1 MNELKESI
9 INKLKKNRPNITESS
24 IKTYVSNLVSINKK
38 LNGEHNMSFYDDYK
52 PILNFIEKEEMSLQT
67 KKTLLS
73 ALYIMTHVKE
83 YREKMIAYCNEVN
96 NKYKEQKLTDK
107 QKEHRISFE
116 DVKEK
121 VEEALNN
128 LKNNPTLEN
137 YKLYLASVFSS
148 GIYSPPRRSE
158 FANVKIKDYDI
169 NTDNYL
175 LKKKIIF
182 NQYKTA
188 KKYGSQTYEIPNE
201 ILPMLKR
208 YLKVNNSNYLF
219 PKSSDDKTPMSN
231 SDYNRLLNKAFG
243 KSISVDALRSIY
255 LSEKYRDIPRY
266 SVMLDT
272 ATKMGHSIDTG
283 ITNYVKKE

>member
-1 MNELKESI
+1 MNELKEII
-9 INKLKKNRPNITESS
+9 INKLKKNRPNITDSS

-83 YREKMIAYCNEVN
+83 YREKMISYCNEVN

-128 LKNNPTLEN
+128 LKNNPTLDN

-182 NQYKTA
+182 NQYKTS
-188 KKYGSQTYEIPNE
+188 KKYGSQTYDIPNE
-201 ILPMLKR
+201 VLPILKR
-208 YLKVNNSNYLF
+208 YLKVNTSDYLF
-219 PKSSDDKTPMSN
+219 TKTDNKTPMSN

-243 KSISVDALRSIY
+243 KTISVDALRSIY
-255 LSEKYRDIPRY
+255 LSEKYRNMPLY
-266 SVMLDT
+266 NEMLDT
-272 ATKMGHSIDTG
+272 ATKMRHSVETAMVD
-283 ITNYVKKE
+283 YVKKD

>member
-1 MNELKESI
+1 MNDLKEII
-9 INKLKKNRPNITESS
+9 INKLKKNRPNITDSS

-38 LNGEHNMSFYDDYK
+38 LNGDHNMSFYDDYE
-52 PILNFIEKEEMSLQT
+52 PILKFIEKEDMSLQT

-73 ALYIMTHVKE
+73 ALYIMTNIKE

-121 VEEALNN
+121 VEKALDN

-158 FANVKIKDYDI
+158 FCNVKIKNYDI

-182 NQYKTA
+182 NQYKTS
-188 KKYGSQTYEIPNE
+188 KKYGSQTYDIPNE
-201 ILPMLKR
+201 VLPFLKK
-208 YLKVNNSNYLF
+208 YLKVNTSDYLF
-219 PKSSDDKTPMSN
+219 TKSDHSTVMNN
-231 SDYNRLLNKAFG
+231 SDYNRLLNKIFG
-243 KSISVDALRSIY
+243 KTISVDSLRSIY
-255 LSEKYRDIPRY
+255 LSEKYKNVPNY
-266 SVMLDT
+266 NEMVDT
-272 ATKMGHSIDTG
+272 ATKMGHSVNTAMVD
-283 ITNYVKKE
+283 YVKKE

>member
-1 MNELKESI
+1 MDKLKEII
-9 INKLKKNRPNITESS
+9 INKLKHNRPHITESS
-24 IKTYVSNLVSINKK
+24 IKTYISNLVSINKK
-38 LNGEHNMSFYDDYK
+38 LNGERDYEFYEHYQ
-52 PILNFIEKEEMSLQT
+52 PILKYIEKEDMSLQT

-73 ALYIMTHVKE
+73 ALYILTHIKE
-83 YREKMIAYCNEVN
+83 YRDKMIAYCNEVN
-96 NKYKEQKLTDK
+96 SKYKEQRLNEK
-107 QKEHRISFE
+107 QKEHRITFDE
-116 DVKEK
+116 VKEK

-128 LKNNPTLEN
+128 LKNNPTLDN

-158 FANVKIKDYDI
+158 FANVKIRDYDI

-188 KKYGSQTYEIPNE
+188 KKFGSQTYDIPNE
-201 ILPMLKR
+201 VLPILKR
-208 YLKVNNSNYLF
+208 FLKVNTSDYLF
-219 PKSSDDKTPMSN
+219 TKTDNKTPMSN

-255 LSEKYRDIPRY
+255 LSEKYKDVPLY
-266 SVMLDT
+266 NDMVET
-272 ATKMGHSIDTG
+272 ATKMGHSVNTAMVD
-283 ITNYVKKE
+283 YVKKE

>member
-1 MNELKESI
+1 MNNLKEI
-9 INKLKKNRPNITESS
+9 IIDKLKKNRPNITDSS

-38 LNGEHNMSFYDDYK
+38 LNGKHEMSFYDDYE
-52 PILNFIEKEEMSLQT
+52 PILKFIEKEDMSLQT

-73 ALYIMTHVKE
+73 ALYIMTNIKE

-107 QKEHRISFE
+107 QKEHRISFD

-121 VEEALNN
+121 VEKALDH

-158 FANVKIKDYDI
+158 FCNIKIKNYDI

-175 LKKKIIF
+175 LKKKIVF

-188 KKYGSQTYEIPNE
+188 KKYGSQTYDIPNE
-201 ILPMLKR
+201 VLPFLKR
-208 YLKVNNSNYLF
+208 YLKVNTSDYLF
-219 PKSSDDKTPMSN
+219 TKSDNTTVMNN
-231 SDYNRLLNKAFG
+231 SDYNRLLNKIFG
-243 KSISVDALRSIY
+243 KTISVDSLRSIY
-255 LSEKYRDIPRY
+255 LSEMYKNVPAYNE
-266 SVMLDT
+266 MADT
-272 ATKMGHSIDTG
+272 ATKMGNSIPTALQ
-283 ITNYVKKE
+283 NYVKKE

>member
-1 MNELKESI
+1 MNDLKEII
-9 INKLKKNRPNITESS
+9 INKLKKNRPNITDSS

-38 LNGEHNMSFYDDYK
+38 LNGDHNMSFYDDYE
-52 PILNFIEKEEMSLQT
+52 PILKFIEKEDMSLQT

-73 ALYIMTHVKE
+73 ALYIMTNIKE

-121 VEEALNN
+121 VEKALDN

-158 FANVKIKDYDI
+158 FCNVKIKNYDI

-182 NQYKTA
+182 NQYKTS
-188 KKYGSQTYEIPNE
+188 KKYGSQTYDIPNE
-201 ILPMLKR
+201 VLPFLKK
-208 YLKVNNSNYLF
+208 YLKVNTSDYLF
-219 PKSSDDKTPMSN
+219 TKSDHSTVMNN
-231 SDYNRLLNKAFG
+231 SDYNRLLNKIFG
-243 KSISVDALRSIY
+243 KTISVDSLRSIY
-255 LSEKYRDIPRY
+255 LSEKYKNVPNY
-266 SVMLDT
+266 NEMADT
-272 ATKMGHSIDTG
+272 ATKMGNSIPTSL
-283 ITNYVKKE
+283 INYVKKE

>member
-1 MNELKESI
+1 MNNLKEI
-9 INKLKKNRPNITESS
+9 IIDKLKKNRPNITDSS
-24 IKTYVSNLVSINKK
+24 IKTYVSNLVSINKE
-38 LNGEHNMSFYDDYK
+38 LNGKHEMSFYDDYE
-52 PILNFIEKEEMSLQT
+52 PILKFIEKEDMSLQT

-73 ALYIMTHVKE
+73 ALYIMTNIKE

-107 QKEHRISFE
+107 QKEHRISFD

-121 VEEALNN
+121 VEKALDH

-158 FANVKIKDYDI
+158 FCNIKIKNYDI

-175 LKKKIIF
+175 LKKKIVF

-188 KKYGSQTYEIPNE
+188 KKYGSQTYDIPNE
-201 ILPMLKR
+201 VLPFLKR
-208 YLKVNNSNYLF
+208 YLKVNTSDYLF
-219 PKSSDDKTPMSN
+219 TKSDNTTVMNN
-231 SDYNRLLNKAFG
+231 SDYNRLLNKIFG
-243 KSISVDALRSIY
+243 KTISVDSLRSIY
-255 LSEKYRDIPRY
+255 LSEKYKMVPSY
-266 SVMLDT
+266 NEMADT
-272 ATKMGHSIDTG
+272 ATKMGNSIPTALQ
-283 ITNYVKKE
+283 NYVKKE

>member
-1 MNELKESI
+1 MNDLKEII
-9 INKLKKNRPNITESS
+9 INKLKKNRPNITDSS

-38 LNGEHNMSFYDDYK
+38 LNGDHNMSFYDDYE
-52 PILNFIEKEEMSLQT
+52 PILKFIEKEDMSLQT

-73 ALYIMTHVKE
+73 ALYIMTNIKE

-121 VEEALNN
+121 VEKALDN

-148 GIYSPPRRSE
+148 GFYSPPRRSE
-158 FANVKIKDYDI
+158 FCNVKIKNYDI

-182 NQYKTA
+182 NQYKTS
-188 KKYGSQTYEIPNE
+188 KKYGSQTYDIPNE
-201 ILPMLKR
+201 VLPFLKK
-208 YLKVNNSNYLF
+208 YLKVNTSDYLF
-219 PKSSDDKTPMSN
+219 TKSDHSTVMNN
-231 SDYNRLLNKAFG
+231 SDYNRLLNKIFG
-243 KSISVDALRSIY
+243 KTISVDSLRSIY
-255 LSEKYRDIPRY
+255 LSEKYKNVPNY
-266 SVMLDT
+266 NEMADT
-272 ATKMGHSIDTG
+272 ATKMGNSIPTSL
-283 ITNYVKKE
+283 INYVKKE

>member
-121 VEEALNN
+121 VE
-128 LKNNPTLEN
+128 
-137 YKLYLASVFSS
+137 
-148 GIYSPPRRSE
+148 
-158 FANVKIKDYDI
+158 D
-169 NTDNYL
+169 
-175 LKKKIIF
+175 
-182 NQYKTA
+182 
-188 KKYGSQTYEIPNE
+188 
-201 ILPMLKR
+201 
-208 YLKVNNSNYLF
+208 
-219 PKSSDDKTPMSN
+219 
-231 SDYNRLLNKAFG
+231 
-243 KSISVDALRSIY
+243 RSI
-255 LSEKYRDIPRY
+255 K
-266 SVMLDT
+266 
-272 ATKMGHSIDTG
+272 
-283 ITNYVKKE
+283 

>member
-1 MNELKESI
+1 MNNLKEI
-9 INKLKKNRPNITESS
+9 IIDKLKKNRPNITDSS

-38 LNGEHNMSFYDDYK
+38 LNGKHEMSFYDDYE
-52 PILNFIEKEEMSLQT
+52 PILKFIEKEDMSLQT

-73 ALYIMTHVKE
+73 ALYIMTNIKE

-107 QKEHRISFE
+107 QKQHRISFD

-121 VEEALNN
+121 VEEALDH

-148 GIYSPPRRSE
+148 GIYTPPRRSE
-158 FANVKIKDYDI
+158 FCNIKIKNYDI

-175 LKKKIIF
+175 LKKKIVF

-201 ILPMLKR
+201 VLPFLKR
-208 YLKVNNSNYLF
+208 YLKVNTSDYLF
-219 PKSSDDKTPMSN
+219 TKSDNTTVMNN
-231 SDYNRLLNKAFG
+231 SDYNRMLNKIFG
-243 KSISVDALRSIY
+243 KTIAVDSLRSIY
-255 LSEKYRDIPRY
+255 LSEKYKMVPSY
-266 SVMLDT
+266 NEMADT
-272 ATKMGHSIDTG
+272 ATKMGNSIPTALQ
-283 ITNYVKKE
+283 NYVKKE

>member
-1 MNELKESI
+1 MDKLKEI
-9 INKLKKNRPNITESS
+9 IIKKLKHNRPHITESS
-24 IKTYVSNLVSINKK
+24 IKTYISNLVSINKK
-38 LNGEHNMSFYDDYK
+38 LNGERDYEFYEHFQ
-52 PILNFIEKEEMSLQT
+52 PILNYIEKEEMSLQT

-73 ALYIMTHVKE
+73 ALYILTHIKE
-83 YREKMIAYCNEVN
+83 YRDKMIAYCNEVN
-96 NKYKEQKLTDK
+96 SKYKEQRLNEK
-107 QKEHRISFE
+107 QKEHRITFDE
-116 DVKEK
+116 VKEK

-128 LKNNPTLEN
+128 LKNNPTLDN

-158 FANVKIKDYDI
+158 FANVKIKNYDI

-188 KKYGSQTYEIPNE
+188 KKFGSQTYEIPNE
-201 ILPMLKR
+201 VLPILKR
-208 YLKVNNSNYLF
+208 FLRVNNSDYLF
-219 PKSSDDKTPMSN
+219 TKTDNKTPMSN

-255 LSEKYRDIPRY
+255 LSEKYKDVPLY
-266 SVMLDT
+266 NDMVET
-272 ATKMGHSIDTG
+272 ATKMGHSVSTAMVD
-283 ITNYVKKE
+283 YVKKE

>member
-1 MNELKESI
+1 MNNLKEI
-9 INKLKKNRPNITESS
+9 IIDKLKKNRPNITESS

-38 LNGEHNMSFYDDYK
+38 LNGKHEMSFYDDYE
-52 PILNFIEKEEMSLQT
+52 PILKFIEKEDMSLQT

-73 ALYIMTHVKE
+73 ALYIMTNIKE

-107 QKEHRISFE
+107 QKQHRISFD

-121 VEEALNN
+121 VEKALDH

-148 GIYSPPRRSE
+148 GIYTPPRRSE
-158 FANVKIKDYDI
+158 FCNVKIKNYDI

-175 LKKKIIF
+175 LKKKIVF

-201 ILPMLKR
+201 VLPFLKR
-208 YLKVNNSNYLF
+208 YLKVNTSDYLF
-219 PKSSDDKTPMSN
+219 TKSDNTTVMNN
-231 SDYNRLLNKAFG
+231 SDYNRLLNKIFG
-243 KSISVDALRSIY
+243 KTISVDSLRSIY
-255 LSEKYRDIPRY
+255 LSEKYKMVPSY
-266 SVMLDT
+266 NEMADT
-272 ATKMGHSIDTG
+272 ATKMGNSIPTALQ
-283 ITNYVKKE
+283 NYVKKE

>member
-1 MNELKESI
+1 MNNLKEI
-9 INKLKKNRPNITESS
+9 IIDKLKKNRPNITDSS

-38 LNGEHNMSFYDDYK
+38 LNGKHEMSFYDDYE
-52 PILNFIEKEEMSLQT
+52 PILKFIEKEDMSLQT

-73 ALYIMTHVKE
+73 ALYIMTNIKE

-107 QKEHRISFE
+107 QKEHRISFD

-121 VEEALNN
+121 VEKALDH

-148 GIYSPPRRSE
+148 GIYTPPRRSE
-158 FANVKIKDYDI
+158 FCNIKIKNYDI

-175 LKKKIIF
+175 LKKKIVF

-188 KKYGSQTYEIPNE
+188 KKYGSHTYDIPNE
-201 ILPMLKR
+201 VLPFLKR
-208 YLKVNNSNYLF
+208 YLKVNTSDYLF
-219 PKSSDDKTPMSN
+219 TKSDNTTVMNN
-231 SDYNRLLNKAFG
+231 SDYNRMLNKIFG
-243 KSISVDALRSIY
+243 KTISVDSLRSIY
-255 LSEKYRDIPRY
+255 LSEKYKNIPNY
-266 SVMLDT
+266 NEMVDT
-272 ATKMGHSIDTG
+272 ATKMGHSVNTAMVD
-283 ITNYVKKE
+283 YVKKE

>member
-1 MNELKESI
+1 MNNLKEI
-9 INKLKKNRPNITESS
+9 IIDKLKKNRPNITDSS

-38 LNGEHNMSFYDDYK
+38 LNGKHEMSFYDDYE
-52 PILNFIEKEEMSLQT
+52 PILKFIEKEDMSLQT

-73 ALYIMTHVKE
+73 ALYIMTNIKE

-107 QKEHRISFE
+107 QKQHRISFD

-121 VEEALNN
+121 VEEALDH

-148 GIYSPPRRSE
+148 GIYTPPRRSE
-158 FANVKIKDYDI
+158 FCNIKIKNYDI

-175 LKKKIIF
+175 LKKKIVF

-201 ILPMLKR
+201 VLPFLKR
-208 YLKVNNSNYLF
+208 YLKVNTSDYLF
-219 PKSSDDKTPMSN
+219 TKSDNTTVMNN
-231 SDYNRLLNKAFG
+231 SDYNRLLNKIFG
-243 KSISVDALRSIY
+243 KTISVDSLRSIY
-255 LSEKYRDIPRY
+255 LSEKYKMVPSY
-266 SVMLDT
+266 NEMADT
-272 ATKMGHSIDTG
+272 ATKMGNSIPTALQ
-283 ITNYVKKE
+283 NYVKKE

>member
-1 MNELKESI
+1 MNNLKEI
-9 INKLKKNRPNITESS
+9 IIDKLKKNRPNITDSS

-38 LNGEHNMSFYDDYK
+38 LNGKHEMSFYDDYE
-52 PILNFIEKEEMSLQT
+52 PILKFIEKEDMSLQT

-73 ALYIMTHVKE
+73 ALYIMTNIKE

-107 QKEHRISFE
+107 QKQHRISFD

-121 VEEALNN
+121 VEEALDH

-148 GIYSPPRRSE
+148 GIYTPPRRSE
-158 FANVKIKDYDI
+158 FCNIKIKNYDI

-175 LKKKIIF
+175 LKKKIVF

-188 KKYGSQTYEIPNE
+188 KKYGSQTYDIPNE
-201 ILPMLKR
+201 VLPFLKR
-208 YLKVNNSNYLF
+208 YLKVNTSDYLF
-219 PKSSDDKTPMSN
+219 TKSDNTTVMNN
-231 SDYNRLLNKAFG
+231 SDYNRLLNKIFG
-243 KSISVDALRSIY
+243 KTISVDSLRSIY
-255 LSEKYRDIPRY
+255 LSEKYKMVPSY
-266 SVMLDT
+266 NEMADT
-272 ATKMGHSIDTG
+272 ATKMGNSIPTALQ
-283 ITNYVKKE
+283 NYVKKE

>member
-1 MNELKESI
+1 MNDLKEII
-9 INKLKKNRPNITESS
+9 INKLKHNRPHITESS
-24 IKTYVSNLVSINKK
+24 IKTYISNLVSINKK
-38 LNGEHNMSFYDDYK
+38 LNGEHTFEFYENYE
-52 PILNFIEKEEMSLQT
+52 PILRFIEKEDMSLQT

-73 ALYIMTHVKE
+73 ALYILTHIKE
-83 YREKMIAYCNEVN
+83 YREKMISYCNEVN

-107 QKEHRISFE
+107 QKEHRITFD
-116 DVKEK
+116 DVKAK
-121 VEEALNN
+121 VEEAFNN

-137 YKLYLASVFSS
+137 YKLYLASCFSS

-201 ILPMLKR
+201 VLPILKK
-208 YLKVNNSNYLF
+208 YLKVNTSDYLF
-219 PKSSDDKTPMSN
+219 TKSDNKTPMSN
-231 SDYNRLLNKAFG
+231 SDYNRLLNKVFG
-243 KSISVDALRSIY
+243 KTISVDALRSIY
-255 LSEKYRDIPRY
+255 LSEKYRNIPAY
-266 SVMLDT
+266 NEMADT
-272 ATKMGHSIDTG
+272 AMKMGNSIPTALQ
-283 ITNYVKKE
+283 NYVKRD

>member
-1 MNELKESI
+1 MNDLKEII
-9 INKLKKNRPNITESS
+9 INKLKKNRPNITDSS
-24 IKTYVSNLVSINKK
+24 IKTYVSNLISINKK
-38 LNGEHNMSFYDDYK
+38 LNGDHNMSFYDDYE
-52 PILNFIEKEEMSLQT
+52 PILKFIEKEDMSLQT

-73 ALYIMTHVKE
+73 ALYIMTNIKE

-121 VEEALNN
+121 VEKALDN

-158 FANVKIKDYDI
+158 FCNVKIKNYDI

-182 NQYKTA
+182 NHYKTS
-188 KKYGSQTYEIPNE
+188 KKYGSQTYDIPNE
-201 ILPMLKR
+201 VLPFLKK
-208 YLKVNNSNYLF
+208 YLKVNTSDYLF
-219 PKSSDDKTPMSN
+219 TKSDHSTVMNN
-231 SDYNRLLNKAFG
+231 SDYNRLLNKIFG
-243 KSISVDALRSIY
+243 KTISVDSLRSIY
-255 LSEKYRDIPRY
+255 LSEKYKNVPNY
-266 SVMLDT
+266 NEMADT
-272 ATKMGHSIDTG
+272 ATKMGNSIPTSL
-283 ITNYVKKE
+283 INYVKKE

>member
-1 MNELKESI
+1 MNNLKEI
-9 INKLKKNRPNITESS
+9 IIDKLKKNRPNITDSS

-38 LNGEHNMSFYDDYK
+38 LNGKHEMSFYDDYE
-52 PILNFIEKEEMSLQT
+52 PILKFIEKEDMSLQT

-73 ALYIMTHVKE
+73 ALYIMTNIKE

-107 QKEHRISFE
+107 QKEHRISFD

-121 VEEALNN
+121 VEKALDH

-148 GIYSPPRRSE
+148 GIYTPPRRSE
-158 FANVKIKDYDI
+158 FCNIKIKNYDI

-175 LKKKIIF
+175 LKKKIVF

-188 KKYGSQTYEIPNE
+188 KKYGSQTYDIPNE
-201 ILPMLKR
+201 VLPFLKR
-208 YLKVNNSNYLF
+208 YLKVNTSDYLF
-219 PKSSDDKTPMSN
+219 TKSDNTTVMNN
-231 SDYNRLLNKAFG
+231 SDYNRLLNKIFG
-243 KSISVDALRSIY
+243 KTISVDSLRSIY
-255 LSEKYRDIPRY
+255 LSEKYKMVPSY
-266 SVMLDT
+266 NEMADT
-272 ATKMGHSIDTG
+272 ATKMGNSIPTALQ
-283 ITNYVKKE
+283 NYVKKE

>member
-1 MNELKESI
+1 MDKLKEII
-9 INKLKKNRPNITESS
+9 INKLKHNRPHITESS
-24 IKTYVSNLVSINKK
+24 VKTYISNLVSINKK
-38 LNGEHNMSFYDDYK
+38 LNGERDYEFYEHYQ
-52 PILNFIEKEEMSLQT
+52 PILKYIEKEDMSLQT

-73 ALYIMTHVKE
+73 ALYILTHIKE
-83 YREKMIAYCNEVN
+83 YRDRMIAYCNEVN
-96 NKYKEQKLTDK
+96 SKYKEQRLNEK
-107 QKEHRISFE
+107 QKEHRITFDE
-116 DVKEK
+116 VKEK

-128 LKNNPTLEN
+128 LKNNPTLDN

-158 FANVKIKDYDI
+158 FANVKIRDYDI

-188 KKYGSQTYEIPNE
+188 KKFGSQTYDIPNE
-201 ILPMLKR
+201 VLPILKR
-208 YLKVNNSNYLF
+208 FLKVNTSDYLF
-219 PKSSDDKTPMSN
+219 TKTDNKTPMSN

-255 LSEKYRDIPRY
+255 LSEKYKDVPLY
-266 SVMLDT
+266 NDMVET
-272 ATKMGHSIDTG
+272 ATKMGHSVNTAMVD
-283 ITNYVKKE
+283 YVKKE